1 MPDVHTRDNTR
12 LFYIDT
18 QAGQP
23 IVFIA
28 SAWLNSRM
36 WEFQIPYFVD
46 QGFRCVAYD
55 RRGHGRSDCPWSGYV
70 RTRSA

>member
-1 MPDVHTRDNTR
+1 MRDNTR

-18 QAGQP
+18 HVGQP

-36 WEFQIPYFVD
+36 REFQIPYFLD
-46 QGFRCVAYD
+46 QGFRCVVYD
-55 RRGHGRSDCPWSGYV
+55 RRGTSSSPTPTS
-70 RTRSA
+70 